1 MDLDRKGLRYL
12 MPLGFQNGKEKRQV
26 QANLERMFRR
36 IDAKS
41 VVMLSEAW
49 ISDTLQT
56 KVTPVYK
63 GSIKDIP
70 GREEAVLVNALSAS
84 TQFRINQVFTKNV
97 SEVTFQYPIETDRPG
112 GRYYWLDGVWN

>member
-12 MPLGFQNGKEKRQV
+12 MPLGFQNGKDKRQV

-70 GREEAVLVNALSAS
+70 GREEAVLVNALSA
-84 TQFRINQVFTKNV
+84 
-97 SEVTFQYPIETDRPG
+97 
-112 GRYYWLDGVWN
+112 